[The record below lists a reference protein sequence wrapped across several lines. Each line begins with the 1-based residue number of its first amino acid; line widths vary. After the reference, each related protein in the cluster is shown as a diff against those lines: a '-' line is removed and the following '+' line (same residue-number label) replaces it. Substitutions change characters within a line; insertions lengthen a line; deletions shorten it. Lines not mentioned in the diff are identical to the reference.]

1 MQLNFKD
8 RPLSWSQIYCF
19 NNNMEEW
26 HDRYILGKKSM
37 TTPEMEFG
45 KLFAKSC
52 EERKPLAPVTLYS
65 ITEHPLK
72 VDFGDIP
79 LIGYLDTYEP
89 VKAFIDHKTSNKG
102 WTQKRANE
110 HGQLKMYALMLYL
123 LYKVKPE
130 DLSIAIESVL
140 TEKKNGIVTLA
151 KPIIVK
157 RFDVKVTMADILKF
171 GNYIKY
177 TVSKMESYAQ
187 AMS

>member
-1 MQLNFKD
+1 MNFKD
-8 RPLSWSQIYCF
+8 RPLSWSAISSFYY
-19 NNNMEEW
+19 NPEDW
-26 HDRYILGKKSM
+26 YDKYILNIKGK

-72 VDFGDIP
+72 VDFGGIP

-89 VKAFIDHKTSNKG
+89 VKAFIDHKTGAKKWDS
-102 WTQKRANE
+102 KRANE
-110 HGQLKMYALMLYL
+110 HGQLKMYSLMLYL

-130 DLSIAIESVL
+130 DLQVGIEWVQ
-140 TEKKNGIVTLA
+140 TQKKDNIVTLVE
-151 KPIIVK
+151 PIIVH
-157 RFDVKVTMADILKF
+157 RFDVKITMADILKF
-171 GNYIKY
+171 GNYIKV
-177 TVSKMESYAQ
+177 TVDKMQRYAQ